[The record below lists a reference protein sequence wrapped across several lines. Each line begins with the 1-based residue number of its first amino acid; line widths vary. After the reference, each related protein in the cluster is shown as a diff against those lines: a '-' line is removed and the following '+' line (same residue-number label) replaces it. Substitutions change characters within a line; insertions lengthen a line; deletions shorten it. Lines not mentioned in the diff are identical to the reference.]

1 MELSFL
7 GAAHEV
13 TGSCHY
19 LKACGL
25 HILVDCGMQ
34 QGPDEYENQ
43 EIPVNPAEID
53 YVLLTHAHIDHSGR
67 LPLLYA
73 KGFRG
78 TVIATEATVDLCGI
92 MLRDSAHIQMFEA
105 EWRNRKAKRSGHPEY
120 VPLYDMNDAE
130 GVLKRFRSCQYGE
143 IIRLSASVEIR
154 YVDVGHL
161 LGSAS
166 IEVWVEENSEKRKI
180 VFSGDIGNINQ
191 PLLRDPQ
198 KIEDA
203 DYVVMECTYGDRS
216 HDAPPDYAKE
226 LANVIQRTFDRGG
239 NVVIPSFA
247 V

>member
-1 MELSFL
+1 MVLNFL

-19 LKACGL
+19 LKVCGL

-34 QGPDEYENQ
+34 QGPDDYENQ

-78 TVIATEATVDLCGI
+78 AVIATEATEDLCGI

-203 DYVVMECTYGDRS
+203 DYVVMGCTYGDRG
-216 HDAPPDYAKE
+216 HEAPPD
-226 LANVIQRTFDRGG
+226 
-239 NVVIPSFA
+239 
-247 V
+247 